1 MIIDDHLSFPLIT
14 LITLVDR
21 RGGGEGNEK
30 GPGGKGSEIVL
41 NLLIVNNHARDTH
54 LSESCTNNIII
65 LMIYYCVYL
74 SIRGNF
80 QTWNILCM

>member
-1 MIIDDHLSFPLIT
+1 M
-14 LITLVDR
+14 DR
-21 RGGGEGNEK
+21 RGGGGGGNEK

-65 LMIYYCVYL
+65 LPVMIYPLEGIFKPGIYYGCD
-74 SIRGNF
+74 N
-80 QTWNILCM
+80 